1 MVMPAGTLSPL
12 VCTELGWKGRPCQFA
27 PEPGDSRCAMHYGG
41 SDTRKARNA
50 KRYLKA
56 ALALEGELEKMKP
69 GSSASML
76 AFGPP
81 RDVDPGMALLE
92 EVHRSA
98 GHVAWLEEK
107 VRGLEESEL
116 VWGTVMMVHEERS
129 GGQGGDYTLTR
140 KENRATINTWWDLYR
155 KEREHLS
162 KVSLAALKA
171 GIEERRVRI
180 AERGVDAL
188 ELELSAALRDL
199 GLDPADER
207 VRSIVGKRLSEV
219 VAADI
224 FGQQRASAEHMV
236 VQGELESRPPLV
248 REAPQEVK
256 LPPVR
261 GGSGSSARD
270 ARADPTQ
277 W

>member
-1 MVMPAGTLSPL
+1 
-12 VCTELGWKGRPCQFA
+12 
-27 PEPGDSRCAMHYGG
+27 
-41 SDTRKARNA
+41 
-50 KRYLKA
+50 
-56 ALALEGELEKMKP
+56 MKP
-69 GSSASML
+69 GATASML
-76 AFGPP
+76 PFGAPI
-81 RDVDPGMALLE
+81 DKDPGMALLE

-116 VWGTVMMVHEERS
+116 VWGTVMMVQEERV

-155 KEREHLS
+155 REREHLS

-188 ELELSAALRDL
+188 ELALTAALTDL
-199 GLDPADER
+199 GIDAADER
-207 VRSIVGKRLSEV
+207 VRAIVGRRLSEA

-224 FGQQRASAEHMV
+224 FGQQRASADHMV
-236 VQGELESRPPLV
+236 VQGELERAPLV
-248 REAPQEVK
+248 REAPTPVGK
-256 LPPVR
+256 VWPPAQGAR
-261 GGSGSSARD
+261 GGAPP
-270 ARADPTQ
+270 DPTA

>member
-1 MVMPAGTLSPL
+1 
-12 VCTELGWKGRPCQFA
+12 
-27 PEPGDSRCAMHYGG
+27 
-41 SDTRKARNA
+41 
-50 KRYLKA
+50 
-56 ALALEGELEKMKP
+56 MK
-69 GSSASML
+69 
-76 AFGPP
+76 FGAP
-81 RDVDPGMALLE
+81 RDVDPGVALLE
-92 EVHRSA
+92 EIHRSA
-98 GHVAWLEEK
+98 GHVAWLENK

-155 KEREHLS
+155 KEREHLA

-188 ELELSAALRDL
+188 ELALTAALTDL
-199 GLDPADER
+199 GHDPSDER
-207 VRSIVGKRLSEV
+207 VRAIVGRRLSEV

-224 FGQQRASAEHMV
+224 FGQQQHPSPVV
-236 VQGELESRPPLV
+236 VQGELESHPPLV

-256 LPPVR
+256 LPHSRVTGGGR
-261 GGSGSSARD
+261 GVSRDDDARD
-270 ARADPTQ
+270 PTV